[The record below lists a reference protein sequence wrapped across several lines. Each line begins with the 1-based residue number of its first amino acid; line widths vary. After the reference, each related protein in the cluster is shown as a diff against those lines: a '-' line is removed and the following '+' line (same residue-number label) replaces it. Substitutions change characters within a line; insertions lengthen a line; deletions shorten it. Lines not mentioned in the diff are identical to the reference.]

1 LPDDSGPRKKTKH
14 LDDPHV
20 LTYIFELYKQIVKQ
34 FPDMPDSQLI
44 DEQPTMLAEAESDSA
59 EQTAEYTEK
68 ALLLR
73 EWLEDVNN
81 KQHKIADKDLAD
93 EEDRKVLQAILHEE
107 DMRRHDLTSLEEC
120 FIVLSHNPH
129 ASSRIEDDLR
139 PVNITRQ
146 FDGSLRAV
154 RLCLVTVMLN
164 EADEMLSRGN
174 GVVGDRKK
182 FEDALE
188 EQEQFF
194 AENNHL
200 ENAKGILNEVQD
212 SNVSETQRDIN
223 SQTKVLRQQ
232 MDSISFKEPQVHSR
246 LTSGIAAWK
255 QYDVHYTDLEL
266 GADQCKKRL
275 DEFQG
280 TPMATSPQEVAD
292 GITQLNNICE
302 NNNQLFSKA
311 GALREQVDLLA
322 AFATSEQRTSISNDA
337 RVLSDSLEKTSTT
350 IKDLKNTLQEQLIKD
365 WEQRIN
371 NLDAKLIRLPAVEY
385 DMKCLSALSESIEAI
400 ADEFSICRRELDSL
414 KKAAMDIEGFFNDS
428 GTEQLQ
434 ALDSHLDKFAANV
447 AGKRAEIA
455 ASARMTEKVAK
466 MLNDVENELKA
477 VSSNTE
483 DDLQDQVGVLEL
495 SAVQDHFNNL
505 QTCCQQLQELLP
517 KLEDALKPFPVRGG
531 PSTKALEMRAE
542 ALSSQ
547 IENAV
552 NRASSQLETLT
563 DIRDKLSQME
573 VETNGLSLW
582 ADKANE
588 TLALGSVPLTQLEEL
603 ESEVEEKKPL
613 FSGIN
618 ATANDLTAT
627 YPSMDNQYLSNSMLA
642 VRTKLQKVQ
651 DTLVAKHREQSSW
664 KISCLD
670 VLTFLVVVVSAAV
683 G

>member
-1 LPDDSGPRKKTKH
+1 MKYKSLGIEVTDFGPSWKDGLAFIGLLHHFKPDKVNIEDMKKLSPIVRLEDAFTMAKEEYGVDQFLLPQDLQFLPDKGRDDSGPRKKTKH

-292 GITQLNNICE
+292 GITQLNVRFECCWY
-302 NNNQLFSKA
+302 
-311 GALREQVDLLA
+311 ALL
-322 AFATSEQRTSISNDA
+322 
-337 RVLSDSLEKTSTT
+337 VLSVD
-350 IKDLKNTLQEQLIKD
+350 
-365 WEQRIN
+365 
-371 NLDAKLIRLPAVEY
+371 
-385 DMKCLSALSESIEAI
+385 
-400 ADEFSICRRELDSL
+400 
-414 KKAAMDIEGFFNDS
+414 
-428 GTEQLQ
+428 
-434 ALDSHLDKFAANV
+434 NV
-447 AGKRAEIA
+447 KR
-455 ASARMTEKVAK
+455 
-466 MLNDVENELKA
+466 
-477 VSSNTE
+477 
-483 DDLQDQVGVLEL
+483 
-495 SAVQDHFNNL
+495 H
-505 QTCCQQLQELLP
+505 
-517 KLEDALKPFPVRGG
+517 
-531 PSTKALEMRAE
+531 
-542 ALSSQ
+542 
-547 IENAV
+547 
-552 NRASSQLETLT
+552 
-563 DIRDKLSQME
+563 
-573 VETNGLSLW
+573 
-582 ADKANE
+582 
-588 TLALGSVPLTQLEEL
+588 
-603 ESEVEEKKPL
+603 
-613 FSGIN
+613 
-618 ATANDLTAT
+618 
-627 YPSMDNQYLSNSMLA
+627 
-642 VRTKLQKVQ
+642 
-651 DTLVAKHREQSSW
+651 
-664 KISCLD
+664 
-670 VLTFLVVVVSAAV
+670 VVSAHTVASYFL
-683 G
+683 